1 MQTGT
6 TVWLKERDWD
16 TGQTSLDEPGS
27 HAGVEQCHKQY
38 GDGGEGDCEA
48 EGVPASGSLPRRGG
62 GGSVTDVKQLACRL
76 REDPDPTE
84 HKLIIGDMTA
94 TNGEAIN

>member
-27 HAGVEQCHKQY
+27 HAGVEQSHKQY

-48 EGVPASGSLPRRGG
+48 EGVPASESLPRRGFR
-62 GGSVTDVKQLACRL
+62 DRC
-76 REDPDPTE
+76 E
-84 HKLIIGDMTA
+84 A
-94 TNGEAIN
+94 TGLPLKGRSRPNRA

>member
-48 EGVPASGSLPRRGG
+48 EGVPASGSLPRRGVG
-62 GGSVTDVKQLACRL
+62 GFRDRC
-76 REDPDPTE
+76 E
-84 HKLIIGDMTA
+84 A
-94 TNGEAIN
+94 TGLPLKGRSRPNRA